1 MAMINDLINRVGNLT
16 DLKLQAYTD
25 ADGMFCGGTPAVWR
39 LTKGARDAS
48 DDGNFAL
55 CERICDVAERKLA
68 REARKFKKKTQAQRM
83 QHAEESN
90 HPSIYRGCWGR
101 TRKARPATAQPKRT
115 RQ

>member
-1 MAMINDLINRVGNLT
+1 
-16 DLKLQAYTD
+16 
-25 ADGMFCGGTPAVWR
+25 MFYGGTPAEWR
-39 LTKGARDAS
+39 LIKGARDAC
-48 DDGNFAL
+48 DDGSFAL

-68 REARKFKKKTQAQRM
+68 SEARKFKNKTQAQRM

-90 HPSIYRGCWGR
+90 NTSIYRGCWGR

>member
-1 MAMINDLINRVGNLT
+1 MAMIDDLINRVGNLI
-16 DLKLQAYTD
+16 DLKLRAYTD
-25 ADGMFCGGTPAVWR
+25 ADGMFYGGTPAVWR
-39 LTKGARDAS
+39 LIKGARDAC

-55 CERICDVAERKLA
+55 CERICDVAERKVA
-68 REARKFKKKTQAQRM
+68 SEARKFKNKTQAQRM

-90 HPSIYRGCWGR
+90 NPSTYRGCWGR